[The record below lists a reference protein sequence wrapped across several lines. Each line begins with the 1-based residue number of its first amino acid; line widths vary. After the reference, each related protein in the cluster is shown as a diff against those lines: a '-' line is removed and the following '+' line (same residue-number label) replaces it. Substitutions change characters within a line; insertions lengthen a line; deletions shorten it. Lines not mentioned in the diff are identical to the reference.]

1 MKKTARTAVTALP
14 FLLAA
19 CGGGGG
25 SGDSSGAAQTT
36 GATQSSK
43 GTGSGS
49 GSGNST
55 QTPVATPTTV
65 PTKDAAAIALYAPAG
80 AAAAPAAATTGD
92 IVNDSFAYINARR
105 AELNL
110 GALGYVSAAGGAA
123 ANHARYMQAA
133 GAIGHYETAGQPYFT
148 GVKPADRVAAA
159 GYTTNSTGE
168 IAAGYGGGFLNS
180 TQAIDALFDAPFH
193 RSIFLFDT
201 TSVGI
206 GQVPTSDPTQYATLV
221 ADFVDYVAATPD
233 NRLIAYPYDG
243 QTNVKPSWVANESPN
258 PMARVPQYIMKS
270 VGYPVT
276 LNASGNGAFSNV
288 RFAITDASGNAV
300 PCEESD
306 NSNNDDSTRL
316 ALCVPYA
323 PFAANSKYFV
333 TVTGS
338 LTNTSITTPT
348 AFSVSWSFTT
358 GAALAA
364 TTKAQGRSR
373 LPMVLD

>member
-1 MKKTARTAVTALP
+1 MKKAARTAVTALSL
-14 FLLAA
+14 LLAA

-25 SGDSSGAAQTT
+25 GDGGGAAQTT
-36 GATQSSK
+36 GATQSNK
-43 GTGSGS
+43 GSGD
-49 GSGNST
+49 ST
-55 QTPVATPTTV
+55 QKPVVTPTIA
-65 PTKDAAAIALYAPAG
+65 PTNDPAAIALFAPAG
-80 AAAAPAAATTGD
+80 AAAAPATVTTGD

-110 GALGYVSAAGGAA
+110 SALKYVSAVGVAA

-133 GAIGHYETAGQPYFT
+133 GAIGHYETAGQPYFS
-148 GVKPADRVAAA
+148 GVKPSDRVAAA

-180 TQAIDALFDAPFH
+180 IQAIDALFDAPFH

-206 GQVPTSDPTQYATLV
+206 GQVPTTDPTQYATLV

-243 QTNVKPSWVANESPN
+243 QTNVKPSWIANESPN

-288 RFAITDASGNAV
+288 RFAITDVSGNPV

-306 NSNNDDSTRL
+306 NSNNEDSTRL

-323 PFAANSKYFV
+323 PLAANSRYFV

-338 LTNTSITTPT
+338 LTNTSITTAT

-364 TTKAQGRSR
+364 TNKAQGRSR
-373 LPMVLD
+373 LPMVLE